1 MPIVR
6 RSRADIDKARLT
18 AEVAG
23 RQSPNESQI
32 ERQAV
37 EDGDAWSDADLAE
50 AQAVYPPPSPE
61 EFKALRKRLRI
72 DQRKLAQ
79 LLGVSFKEMQQYEQG
94 IRRPSGPEA
103 VLLRVVT
110 KEPSAVLRALNFR
123 KAS

>member
-6 RSRADIDKARLT
+6 RSRADIDKAQLT
-18 AEVAG
+18 AKLAA
-23 RQSPNESQI
+23 RRLPS
-32 ERQAV
+32 ERQIDNQAA

-50 AQAVYPPPSPE
+50 AEPVYPPPSPE
-61 EFKALRKRLRI
+61 EVKALRKRLRI

-79 LLGVSFKEMQQYEQG
+79 LLGLSFEEVQQYEQG

-110 KEPSAVLRALNFR
+110 KEPRAVMRALSFR

>member
-6 RSRADIDKARLT
+6 RSRADIDKAQLT
-18 AEVAG
+18 ATLAA
-23 RQSPNESQI
+23 RRPPSESQI
-32 ERQAV
+32 ERQAA

-61 EFKALRKRLRI
+61 EVKALRKRLRI

-79 LLGVSFKEMQQYEQG
+79 LLGLSFEEVQQYEQG
-94 IRRPSGPEA
+94 VRHPSGPEA

-110 KEPSAVLRALNFR
+110 KEPRAVMRALSFR

>member
-23 RQSPNESQI
+23 RQPPNESQI
-32 ERQAV
+32 ERQAA

-50 AQAVYPPPSPE
+50 AEAVYPPPSPE

-79 LLGVSFKEMQQYEQG
+79 LLGLSFEEVQQYEQG
-94 IRRPSGPEA
+94 VRRPSGPEA

-110 KEPSAVLRALNFR
+110 KEPRAVMRALNFR